1 MTTRVG
7 RARHPYGYYTGGQ
20 WTREHHLINI
30 FFLFFIYLRCRR
42 HRYGGG
48 GGVAQAGRPNW
59 TFTASI
65 DGASS
70 DAAPGLTDE
79 QNFGVKGPAA

>member
-30 FFLFFIYLRCRR
+30 FFSFFIYLRRRR

-48 GGVAQAGRPNW
+48 GGVAQAGRP
-59 TFTASI
+59 
-65 DGASS
+65 DL
-70 DAAPGLTDE
+70 DLHCLY
-79 QNFGVKGPAA
+79 

>member
-1 MTTRVG
+1 MFLLLAWMKTRPLGHGERQRYILPTCVVVVIATAG
-7 RARHPYGYYTGGQ
+7 AEASHRQGGQ
-20 WTREHHLINI
+20 I
-30 FFLFFIYLRCRR
+30 
-42 HRYGGG
+42 
-48 GGVAQAGRPNW
+48 W

-70 DAAPGLTDE
+70 DAAPSLTDE